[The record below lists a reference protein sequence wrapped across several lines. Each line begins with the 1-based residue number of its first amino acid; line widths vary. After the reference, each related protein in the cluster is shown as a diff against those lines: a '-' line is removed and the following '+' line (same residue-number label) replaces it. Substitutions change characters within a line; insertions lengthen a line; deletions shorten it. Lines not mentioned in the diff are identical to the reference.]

1 MFDNIYKDK
10 KVIIT
15 GDTGFKGSW
24 LAIWLLSMGADV
36 VGISLPPQN
45 SRDNYV
51 VCGLSERLTHIDQD
65 IRDYDALCKIFDEYN
80 PEIVFHLAAQAIV
93 LEGYQD
99 PLNTFSTNFMGTVN
113 VLEAIRHTESVKAG
127 VIITTDKCYENR
139 EWVYGY
145 RETDRLGGNDPYSAS
160 KAACEMA
167 VASYTHSFFNDDNS
181 ANIASAR
188 AGNVIGG
195 GDWAENRIVPDC
207 VRALEKDA
215 SIIIRNPN
223 AVRPWQ
229 HVLEPLSGY
238 LLLAKRLYEKGSPY
252 VGAWN
257 FGPFDEDSKP
267 VEWLVRRICERWG
280 DSAGYEVV
288 HGNQPHE
295 AHYLKLDCSKAGAVL
310 GWHPCW
316 RLETAIDK
324 AMEWYEANRS
334 EKNSE
339 SLRNICFHQ
348 IEEYSALRSKR

>member
-1 MFDNIYKDK
+1 MFGNIYKDK

-24 LAIWLLSMGADV
+24 LAIWLLNLGADV
-36 VGISLPPQN
+36 VGISMPPQN

-51 VCGLSERLTHIDQD
+51 VCGLSERITHIDQD
-65 IRDYDALCKIFDEYN
+65 IRDYDALRKIFDEYS
-80 PEIVFHLAAQAIV
+80 PEIVFHLAAQTIV

-99 PLNTFSTNFMGTVN
+99 PLKTFSTNFMGTVN

-167 VASYTHSFFNDDNS
+167 IASYTYSFFNDDS
-181 ANIASAR
+181 STNIASVR

-195 GDWAENRIVPDC
+195 GDWAENRIIPDC
-207 VRALEKDA
+207 IRALENDEP
-215 SIIIRNPN
+215 IIVRNPY

-238 LLLAKRLYEKGSPY
+238 LKLGFLLYTDAKEFTGP
-252 VGAWN
+252 WN
-257 FGPFDEDSKP
+257 FGPSSKNM
-267 VEWLVRRICERWG
+267 VTVRELAEKIIENWG
-280 DSAGYEVV
+280 
-288 HGNQPHE
+288 HGEILCQSENNKFSEANLLHLDISKAVNKLKWQP
-295 AHYLKLDCSKAGAVL
+295 KLDFDDTVSY
-310 GWHPCW
+310 
-316 RLETAIDK
+316 TIDEYK
-324 AMEWYEANRS
+324 VDEMKREEIYEQRV
-334 EKNSE
+334 EHIIRYMD
-339 SLRNICFHQ
+339 L
-348 IEEYSALRSKR
+348 

>member
-24 LAIWLLSMGADV
+24 LATWLLSMGADV
-36 VGISLPPQN
+36 VGISLPPQT

-51 VCGLSERLTHIDQD
+51 VCGLSERITHIDQD
-65 IRDYDALCKIFDEYN
+65 IRDHDALRKIFAEYS

-99 PLNTFSTNFMGTVN
+99 PLKTYSTNFMGTVN

-167 VASYTHSFFNDDNS
+167 IASYIHSFFNDASS

-195 GDWAENRIVPDC
+195 GDWAANRIVPDC
-207 VRALEKDA
+207 VRALENDA
-215 SIIIRNPN
+215 PIIIRNPN

-238 LLLAKRLYEKGSPY
+238 LKLASLLYTDAKEF
-252 VGAWN
+252 VGPWN
-257 FGPFDEDSKP
+257 FGLSSKNM
-267 VEWLVRRICERWG
+267 VTVKELAEKVIENWG
-280 DSAGYEVV
+280 
-288 HGNQPHE
+288 HGEISCQSENNKFSEANLLHLDISKAVNKLKWQP
-295 AHYLKLDCSKAGAVL
+295 KLDFDDTVGYTIGEYRVD
-310 GWHPCW
+310 G
-316 RLETAIDK
+316 
-324 AMEWYEANRS
+324 M
-334 EKNSE
+334 
-339 SLRNICFHQ
+339 
-348 IEEYSALRSKR
+348 IEEEIYDQRIEHIQDYMVK

>member
-10 KVIIT
+10 KVLIT

-36 VGISLPPQN
+36 VGISLPPQTP
-45 SRDNYV
+45 RDNYV
-51 VCGLSERLTHIDQD
+51 VCGLSERITHIDQD
-65 IRDYDALCKIFDEYN
+65 IRDYDALRKIFDEYS

-127 VIITTDKCYENR
+127 VIITTDKCYKNR

-160 KAACEMA
+160 KAAGEMA
-167 VASYTHSFFNDDNS
+167 IASYTHSFFNNDNS
-181 ANIASAR
+181 ANIASVR

-195 GDWAENRIVPDC
+195 GDWAENRIIPDC
-207 VRALEKDA
+207 VRALEKNEP
-215 SIIIRNPN
+215 IIIRNPN

-238 LLLAKRLYEKGSPY
+238 LKLGSLLYTNAKEFAGS
-252 VGAWN
+252 WN
-257 FGPFDEDSKP
+257 FGPSSKNMVTVKELAEKVVKKWGHGEISYQSKKNKFSEANLLHLDISKAVNKLKWQPKLDFNDTINYTIDEYRINEMKKK
-267 VEWLVRRICERWG
+267 EICEQRVEHIIRYM
-280 DSAGYEVV
+280 D
-288 HGNQPHE
+288 
-295 AHYLKLDCSKAGAVL
+295 
-310 GWHPCW
+310 
-316 RLETAIDK
+316 I
-324 AMEWYEANRS
+324 
-334 EKNSE
+334 
-339 SLRNICFHQ
+339 
-348 IEEYSALRSKR
+348 

>member
-1 MFDNIYKDK
+1 MFGNIYKDK

-36 VGISLPPQN
+36 VGISLPPQT

-51 VCGLSERLTHIDQD
+51 VCDLSKRLTHIDQD
-65 IRDYDALCKIFDEYN
+65 IRDHDALRRIFDEYN

-99 PLNTFSTNFMGTVN
+99 PLNTFTTNFMGTVN

-139 EWVYGY
+139 GWVYGY
-145 RETDRLGGNDPYSAS
+145 RENDRLGGNDPYSAS
-160 KAACEMA
+160 KAACEM
-167 VASYTHSFFNDDNS
+167 VIASYTHSFFNDDS
-181 ANIASAR
+181 STNIASVR

-207 VRALEKDA
+207 VSALEK
-215 SIIIRNPN
+215 SEPIIIRNPN

-238 LLLAKRLYEKGSPY
+238 LKLGSLLYTDAKEFTGP
-252 VGAWN
+252 WN
-257 FGPFDEDSKP
+257 FGPSSKNM
-267 VEWLVRRICERWG
+267 VTVKELAEKIIKNWG
-280 DSAGYEVV
+280 
-288 HGNQPHE
+288 HGEILCQNENNKFSE
-295 AHYLKLDCSKAGAVL
+295 ANLLHLDISKAVNKLKWQPKL
-310 GWHPCW
+310 GFADIVGY
-316 RLETAIDK
+316 TIDEYK
-324 AMEWYEANRS
+324 VDGM
-334 EKNSE
+334 
-339 SLRNICFHQ
+339 
-348 IEEYSALRSKR
+348 IEEEIYEQRVEHIIRYMDI

>member
-10 KVIIT
+10 KVLIT

-36 VGISLPPQN
+36 VGISLPPQTPH
-45 SRDNYV
+45 DNYI
-51 VCGLSERLTHIDQD
+51 VCGLSERITHIDQD
-65 IRDYDALCKIFDEYN
+65 IRDYNALRKIFDEYS

-127 VIITTDKCYENR
+127 VIITTDKCYKNR

-160 KAACEMA
+160 KAAGEMA
-167 VASYTHSFFNDDNS
+167 IASYTHSFFNNDNS
-181 ANIASAR
+181 ANIASVR

-207 VRALEKDA
+207 VRALEKGEP
-215 SIIIRNPN
+215 IIIRNPN

-238 LLLAKRLYEKGSPY
+238 LKLGSLLYTDAKEFT
-252 VGAWN
+252 GAWN
-257 FGPFDEDSKP
+257 FGPSSKNM
-267 VEWLVRRICERWG
+267 VTVKELAEKVVKNWG
-280 DSAGYEVV
+280 
-288 HGNQPHE
+288 HGEISCQ
-295 AHYLKLDCSKAGAVL
+295 
-310 GWHPCW
+310 
-316 RLETAIDK
+316 
-324 AMEWYEANRS
+324 S
-334 EKNSE
+334 EKNEFTETNLLHLDISKAVNQ
-339 SLRNICFHQ
+339 LKWQPKLDLNDTVNYTID
-348 IEEYSALRSKR
+348 EYRINEMKKKEIYEQRVEHIIRYMDI

>member
-1 MFDNIYKDK
+1 MFDNLYKDK

-51 VCGLSERLTHIDQD
+51 VCGLSERLTHMDQD
-65 IRDYDALCKIFDEYN
+65 IRDHDALCKIFDEYS

-99 PLNTFSTNFMGTVN
+99 PLKTYSTNFMGTVN

-145 RETDRLGGNDPYSAS
+145 RENDRLGGNDPYSAS

-167 VASYTHSFFNDDNS
+167 IASYIHSFFNDASS
-181 ANIASAR
+181 ANIASVR

-207 VRALEKDA
+207 VRALEKNEP
-215 SIIIRNPN
+215 IIIRNPK
-223 AVRPWQ
+223 AVRSWQ

-238 LLLAKRLYEKGSPY
+238 LKLASLLYTDGKEFTGP
-252 VGAWN
+252 WN
-257 FGPFDEDSKP
+257 FGPSSKNM
-267 VEWLVRRICERWG
+267 VTVKELAEKVIENWG
-280 DSAGYEVV
+280 
-288 HGNQPHE
+288 HGEISCQSENNKFSEANLLHLDISKAVNKLKWQP
-295 AHYLKLDCSKAGAVL
+295 KLDFADTVSY
-310 GWHPCW
+310 
-316 RLETAIDK
+316 TIDEYK
-324 AMEWYEANRS
+324 VDGIKREEIYEHRV
-334 EKNSE
+334 EHII
-339 SLRNICFHQ
+339 RYMDI
-348 IEEYSALRSKR
+348 

>member
-24 LAIWLLSMGADV
+24 LAIWLLSMRAEV
-36 VGISLPPQN
+36 VGISLPPQTP
-45 SRDNYV
+45 RDNYV
-51 VCGLSERLTHIDQD
+51 VCGLSERITHIDQD
-65 IRDYDALCKIFDEYN
+65 IRYYDALRKIFDEYS

-93 LEGYQD
+93 REGYQN
-99 PLNTFSTNFMGTVN
+99 PLKTYSTNFMGTVN
-113 VLEAIRHTESVKAG
+113 VLEAIKHTESVKAG

-167 VASYTHSFFNDDNS
+167 IASYTHSFFNDDNS

-188 AGNVIGG
+188 SGNVIGG

-207 VRALEKDA
+207 VRALEKSDP
-215 SIIIRNPN
+215 IIIRNPN

-238 LLLAKRLYEKGSPY
+238 LKLGSLLYTDAREFTGP
-252 VGAWN
+252 WN
-257 FGPFDEDSKP
+257 FGPSSKNM
-267 VEWLVRRICERWG
+267 VTVKELAEKVIENWG
-280 DSAGYEVV
+280 
-288 HGNQPHE
+288 HGEISCKSENN
-295 AHYLKLDCSKAGAVL
+295 KF
-310 GWHPCW
+310 
-316 RLETAIDK
+316 
-324 AMEWYEANRS
+324 YEANLLHLDISKAFNKLKWQPMLDFADTVSYTIDEYKVDGMKR
-334 EKNSE
+334 EE
-339 SLRNICFHQ
+339 IYEQR
-348 IEEYSALRSKR
+348 IEYIIRYMDI